1 MASYQSVLRGSKKTF
16 GISGGLLKLFALL
29 MMTLD
34 HFAVII
40 IHNGKLYGFIQ
51 EYYDMAVAT
60 PEGQWWLKLYEVFR
74 IFGRLSFP
82 VFAFLLVEGFL
93 HTQNFWKYFSRV
105 LFFALLS
112 EVPYDIALYN
122 EIYNFQKQ
130 NTLFTLATGLLVMYC
145 MKRCRKH
152 PELKW
157 LSVIAGMAVAEFGR
171 LDYGALAVLMIAL
184 MYNFHKEK
192 TLMIASGVIISIIDS
207 LDLYGFAALSFL
219 LIWFYNGERGRFH
232 FKWLSY
238 IYYPLHLIL
247 FFVMIYIGAQLT

>member
-1 MASYQSVLRGSKKTF
+1 
-16 GISGGLLKLFALL
+16 
-29 MMTLD
+29 
-34 HFAVII
+34 
-40 IHNGKLYGFIQ
+40 
-51 EYYDMAVAT
+51 
-60 PEGQWWLKLYEVFR
+60 
-74 IFGRLSFP
+74 
-82 VFAFLLVEGFL
+82 
-93 HTQNFWKYFSRV
+93 
-105 LFFALLS
+105 
-112 EVPYDIALYN
+112 
-122 EIYNFQKQ
+122 
-130 NTLFTLATGLLVMYC
+130 

-184 MYNFHKEK
+184 MYNFHKET

-232 FKWLSY
+232 FKWLGY